1 MVSEPRLVATT
12 IAHDDLPDRPTDLA
26 VGGGVFDA
34 AESTEGN
41 MWVVHYVGFEMHA
54 VIVLLEVAEL
64 LEGGTSHASTM
75 KWSTFLALPAGLVA
89 TIYTATATATA
100 TAGARATAAN
110 SYDEHLH
117 LKPLPNGA
125 LYAGFDFTASTP
137 LSSYNAQHFRF
148 FPRSLGQI
156 LQFTH
161 TSELHLRFALGRWD
175 EESWGS
181 RPRNGRREGGTG
193 VELWA
198 WLEGDSQAE
207 AEERWSGLVN
217 SLSGLFCASL
227 NFIDQSKTIRP
238 MLSFEPEGDI
248 YQGKREKDDNTWL
261 MHGMLPHEV
270 VCTENLTPFLK
281 LLPCKGKAG
290 ISSLLDGHK
299 VFDANWQTM
308 AIDVRPR
315 CGDGYDGVVTECQLE
330 IEQTVDMVLDIE
342 RSMRP
347 RDNPIPRPLPI
358 EEIACDLGKDYN
370 SQDTCYPKLLEGEMQ
385 WSLSRIFGRPVQG
398 SCPVGDKQS
407 TVDITLD
414 VPGDRE
420 VELVPEAALT
430 SAMRSD
436 TTRFFIIEEG
446 REFDL
451 KLPQQAIGQPLEL
464 NPTLLSASRQMT
476 GYGQERGGMHTLI
489 TNPAPYAQKVV
500 FLESLPWFLR
510 PYMHTLKISGAT
522 TEKMYYRPAIDR
534 QKGTHL
540 ELLLDV
546 PAHSMV
552 ELTYDFEKAILRY
565 TEYPPDANRGF
576 DIPPAIIRVL
586 PKDGEQ
592 DRQGNYLRTT
602 SLLLPLPTPDF
613 SMPYNVIILT
623 STVIA
628 LGFGS
633 IFNLLIRRFVLIE
646 EVPKSAIAGALQN
659 VIAKVKAAVAK
670 TNGGKA
676 EDISTDQTVKNPPLN
691 MDSGGLNTVRER
703 KGYAN
708 GKVAVS

>member
-1 MVSEPRLVATT
+1 
-12 IAHDDLPDRPTDLA
+12 
-26 VGGGVFDA
+26 
-34 AESTEGN
+34 
-41 MWVVHYVGFEMHA
+41 
-54 VIVLLEVAEL
+54 
-64 LEGGTSHASTM
+64 M
-75 KWSTFLALPAGLVA
+75 KLSTFLTLPAGLVA
-89 TIYTATATATA
+89 TIYSATAS
-100 TAGARATAAN
+100 AAN
-110 SYDEHLH
+110 SYNEHLH

-125 LYAGFDFTASTP
+125 LYAGFNFTASTP
-137 LSSYNAQHFRF
+137 LSAYDAQHFRL

-238 MLSFEPEGDI
+238 ILSFEPEGDI
-248 YQGKREKDDNTWL
+248 YQGKRGKDDSTWL

-290 ISSLLDGHK
+290 VSSLLDGHK

-308 AIDVRPR
+308 AIDVRPKR
-315 CGDGYDGVVTECQLE
+315 GNGIGGVVTECELE
-330 IEQTVDMVLDIE
+330 IEQTVDMVLDVE

-358 EEIACDLGKDYN
+358 EEITCDPSKDYN
-370 SQDTCYPKLLEGEMQ
+370 SQDTCFPKRLEGEME
-385 WSLSRIFGRPVQG
+385 WSLSRIFGRPMQG
-398 SCPVGDKQS
+398 SCPVGDRQN

-414 VPGDRE
+414 VPLERE
-420 VELVPEAALT
+420 VELVPEAALI
-430 SAMRSD
+430 SALRSE
-436 TTRFFIIEEG
+436 TTRFFTIEEG
-446 REFDL
+446 QEFDL
-451 KLPQQAIGQPLEL
+451 KLPQQTIEQPMQHDR
-464 NPTLLSASRQMT
+464 TLLSASRQMT

-489 TNPAPYAQKVV
+489 INPAPHAQMVV

-510 PYMHTLKISGAT
+510 PYMHTLKISGAK

-534 QKGTHL
+534 QKGTHF

-546 PAHSMV
+546 PAQSTV

-586 PKDGEQ
+586 PRDGEQ

-633 IFNLLIRRFVLIE
+633 IFNLLIRRFVLAE
-646 EVPKSAIAGALQN
+646 EVPKSPIAGVVQN
-659 VIAKVKAAVAK
+659 VIAKAKAAVAK
-670 TNGGKA
+670 TKQGKA
-676 EDISTDQTVKNPPLN
+676 EDKMAGATIPTVKSSEAKVGSN
-691 MDSGGLNTVRER
+691 GLDTVRER

-708 GKVAVS
+708 GKVAAS

>member
-1 MVSEPRLVATT
+1 MCKYYAHTHPCGHTKTVFAAFCPQSALIQKPCGRGEIWATVKM
-12 IAHDDLPDRPTDLA
+12 DKD
-26 VGGGVFDA
+26 
-34 AESTEGN
+34 S
-41 MWVVHYVGFEMHA
+41 
-54 VIVLLEVAEL
+54 
-64 LEGGTSHASTM
+64 
-75 KWSTFLALPAGLVA
+75 GLVA
-89 TIYTATATATA
+89 TIYSATAS
-100 TAGARATAAN
+100 AAN
-110 SYDEHLH
+110 SYNEHLH

-125 LYAGFDFTASTP
+125 LYAGFNFTASTP
-137 LSSYNAQHFRF
+137 LSAYDAQHFRL

-238 MLSFEPEGDI
+238 ILSFEPEGDI
-248 YQGKREKDDNTWL
+248 YQGKRGKDDSTWL

-290 ISSLLDGHK
+290 VSSLLDGHK

-308 AIDVRPR
+308 AIDVRPKR
-315 CGDGYDGVVTECQLE
+315 GNGIGGVVTECELE
-330 IEQTVDMVLDIE
+330 IEQTVDMVLDVE

-358 EEIACDLGKDYN
+358 EEITCDPSKDYN
-370 SQDTCYPKLLEGEMQ
+370 SQDTCFPKRLEGEME
-385 WSLSRIFGRPVQG
+385 WSLSRIFGRPMQG
-398 SCPVGDKQS
+398 SCPVGDRQN

-414 VPGDRE
+414 VPLERE
-420 VELVPEAALT
+420 VELVPEAALI
-430 SAMRSD
+430 SALRSE
-436 TTRFFIIEEG
+436 TTRFFTIEEG
-446 REFDL
+446 QEFDL
-451 KLPQQAIGQPLEL
+451 KLPQQTIEQPMQHDR
-464 NPTLLSASRQMT
+464 TLLSASRQMT

-489 TNPAPYAQKVV
+489 INPAPHAQMVV

-510 PYMHTLKISGAT
+510 PYMHTLKISGAK

-534 QKGTHL
+534 QKGTHF

-546 PAHSMV
+546 PAQSTV

-586 PKDGEQ
+586 PRDGEQ

-633 IFNLLIRRFVLIE
+633 IFNLLIRRFVLAE
-646 EVPKSAIAGALQN
+646 EVPKSPIAGVVQN
-659 VIAKVKAAVAK
+659 VIAKAKAAVAK
-670 TNGGKA
+670 TKQGKA
-676 EDISTDQTVKNPPLN
+676 EDKMAGATIPTVKSSEAKVGSN
-691 MDSGGLNTVRER
+691 GLDTVRER

-708 GKVAVS
+708 GKVAAS

>member
-1 MVSEPRLVATT
+1 
-12 IAHDDLPDRPTDLA
+12 
-26 VGGGVFDA
+26 
-34 AESTEGN
+34 
-41 MWVVHYVGFEMHA
+41 
-54 VIVLLEVAEL
+54 
-64 LEGGTSHASTM
+64 M
-75 KWSTFLALPAGLVA
+75 KLSTFLTLPAGLVA
-89 TIYTATATATA
+89 TIYSATAS
-100 TAGARATAAN
+100 AAN
-110 SYDEHLH
+110 SYNEHLH

-125 LYAGFDFTASTP
+125 LYAGFNFTASTP
-137 LSSYNAQHFRF
+137 LSAYDAQHFRF

-238 MLSFEPEGDI
+238 ILSFEPEGDI
-248 YQGKREKDDNTWL
+248 YQGKRGKDDSTWL

-290 ISSLLDGHK
+290 VSSLLDGHK

-308 AIDVRPR
+308 AIDVRPKR
-315 CGDGYDGVVTECQLE
+315 GNGIGGVVTECELE
-330 IEQTVDMVLDIE
+330 IEQTVDMVLDVE

-358 EEIACDLGKDYN
+358 EEITCDPSKDYN
-370 SQDTCYPKLLEGEMQ
+370 SQDTCFPKRLEGEME
-385 WSLSRIFGRPVQG
+385 WSLSRIFGRPMQG
-398 SCPVGDKQS
+398 SCPVGDRQN

-414 VPGDRE
+414 VPLERE
-420 VELVPEAALT
+420 VELVPEAALI
-430 SAMRSD
+430 SALRSE
-436 TTRFFIIEEG
+436 TTRFFTIEEG
-446 REFDL
+446 QEFDL
-451 KLPQQAIGQPLEL
+451 KLPQQTIEQPMQHDR
-464 NPTLLSASRQMT
+464 TLLSASRQMT

-489 TNPAPYAQKVV
+489 INPAPHAQMVV

-510 PYMHTLKISGAT
+510 PYMHTLKISGAK

-534 QKGTHL
+534 QKGTHF

-546 PAHSMV
+546 PAQSTV

-586 PKDGEQ
+586 PRDGEQ

-633 IFNLLIRRFVLIE
+633 IFNLLIRRFVLAE
-646 EVPKSAIAGALQN
+646 EVPKSPIAGVVQN
-659 VIAKVKAAVAK
+659 VIAKAKAAVAK
-670 TNGGKA
+670 TKQGKA
-676 EDISTDQTVKNPPLN
+676 EDKMAGATIPTVKSSEAKVGSN
-691 MDSGGLNTVRER
+691 GLDTVRER

-708 GKVAVS
+708 GKVAAS